1 MAEGILTS
9 PGVLTQENES
19 TAAIISNAA
28 GASKNQLQKNKGL
41 LGLFL
46 KNTSNLDLL
55 NKDLSTQYP
64 STATGT
70 PTADQPYGGPLDP
83 FIQKYDENHTYLNS
97 NPNTLENT
105 LDITGLD
112 VENPGPQSDTTTQ
125 YPSTV
130 TGTPTST
137 QNPGGPSHNF
147 TPPYGPDHSYIGN
160 IGSGFLQNT
169 LDITNFDIENP
180 SVIGG
185 PNSDIV
191 TQYPSTT
198 TGTPEV
204 NSNWSLF
211 PPYSSGTTP
220 KRFTH
225 PYGNNLKYLTL
236 NPIATLN
243 SGRLY
248 QTLNITNLD
257 IDNPNPLGGPLQDTL
272 TTYPSLVTGT
282 PTTQSNFSLTSP
294 FASGTPAKHFNH
306 SWTSNLTYLNSNP
319 IAASSSGQLKD
330 TLNITNFDVENP
342 GVNGGPLNDV
352 TTVYPASNVTHTSPI
367 KGWFAE
373 PSQPP
378 SNFKQVFTPS
388 NTYESFIQSYI

>member
-9 PGVLTQENES
+9 PGVLTNETELS
-19 TAAIISNAA
+19 SI
-28 GASKNQLQKNKGL
+28 ASAVTNNQLNSNSKKNKGL
-41 LGLFL
+41 LDLLL
-46 KNTSNLDLL
+46 KNRTKLSLL
-55 NKDLSTQYP
+55 GNDLSTQYP

-70 PTADQPYGGPLDP
+70 PTVNQPYGGPLDP
-83 FIQKYDENHTYLNS
+83 FIQRYDENNTYLNS
-97 NPNTLENT
+97 NTNVLENS
-105 LDITGLD
+105 LDISGLD
-112 VENPGPQSDTTTQ
+112 VENPGPQPDITTQ

-137 QNPGGPSHNF
+137 QNPGGPAHNF
-147 TPPYGPDHSYIGN
+147 VPPYGPDHSYLGN

-180 SVIGG
+180 SVNGG

-198 TGTPEV
+198 TGTP
-204 NSNWSLF
+204 NATANWGLF
-211 PPYSSGTTP
+211 PPFSSGATP

-225 PYGNNLKYLTL
+225 PYGVNSKYLVL

-243 SGRLY
+243 SGKLY

-257 IDNPNPLGGPLQDTL
+257 IDNPNVLGGPLQDTL
-272 TTYPSLVTGT
+272 TTYPVLATGT

-294 FASGTPAKHFNH
+294 FTSGTPAKHFSH
-306 SWTSNLTYLNSNP
+306 PWTSTLTYLASNP
-319 IAASSSGQLKD
+319 IAISSSGKLKD

-352 TTVYPASNVTHTSPI
+352 TTVYPAANVTHTSPI

-373 PSQPP
+373 PSEPP
-378 SNFKQVFTPS
+378 SNYKQVFTPA
-388 NTYESFIQSYI
+388 NTYESFIQPYI